1 MKYNRE
7 AMEQTLRAMKKV
19 SEIQTKRQ
27 DMFYKMRMR
36 AHKVIQRD
44 VIRAEIK
51 KGYEILVP
59 AAADK
64 EVVRS
69 VITQKIAQRHKAEEG
84 KMQN

>member
-1 MKYNRE
+1 
-7 AMEQTLRAMKKV
+7 METTLRAMKKI

-36 AHKVIQRD
+36 AHKAVQRE

-51 KGYEILVP
+51 KGIDILAP

-64 EVVRS
+64 EKAIS
-69 VITQKIAQRHKAEEG
+69 IATKKIVQRQRALEGG

>member
-1 MKYNRE
+1 
-7 AMEQTLRAMKKV
+7 METTLRAMKKV
-19 SEIQTKRQ
+19 SEIQAKRQ

-36 AHKVIQRD
+36 AHKVVQRE

-51 KGYEILVP
+51 KGIEIVAP

-64 EVVRS
+64 ERA
-69 VITQKIAQRHKAEEG
+69 IAIATKKIAQRHRAEEG